1 MTLTPPISLPGR
13 AWATV
18 CTEGL
23 LIYSLDR
30 GVVFDPYDLSIEVTP
45 DGVAQAL
52 AEGKLSDALMMSF
65 RLNETELIV
74 RSVEAIPI
82 ADGE

>member
-1 MTLTPPISLPGR
+1 M
-13 AWATV
+13 
-18 CTEGL
+18 
-23 LIYSLDR
+23 
-30 GVVFDPYDLSIEVTP
+30 FDPYDLSIEVTP